1 MMLISVGTGS
11 AAAVS
16 RDLNVRGQLAPV
28 NAAHLPGVLMGGAAI
43 DQDINCRAVG
53 RCVFGEPIDR
63 ELGDMIPR
71 RPDPLNGNVI
81 PLEEDCGRQFLYARY
96 NPDVSRD
103 GLDALG
109 LKEIDPDH
117 VQALDQIEYI
127 DEMQS
132 VGRNYAAKFVDM
144 KPFQRFV
151 G

>member
-1 MMLISVGTGS
+1 M
-11 AAAVS
+11 
-16 RDLNVRGQLAPV
+16 
-28 NAAHLPGVLMGGAAI
+28 
-43 DQDINCRAVG
+43 
-53 RCVFGEPIDR
+53 FGEQIDR

-71 RPDPLNGNVI
+71 RPDPLNGDVI

-109 LKEIDPDH
+109 LKEINPDH

-127 DEMQS
+127 NEMQS
-132 VGRNYAAKFVDM
+132 VGRNYAAKFVNM
-144 KPFQRFV
+144 KPFQMR